1 MEPVDVLGS
10 HPAIAKKDRELAEQ
24 RLHRIE
30 VHQRLEALGALDGQ
44 EVESYEAAVAEAL
57 HAGAEMPVRPVLRLS
72 PTVASAIGTDDPNTG
87 RRKFSESQ
95 GEVHID
101 DLQFERRRWSG
112 KQAYSDSKLW
122 DVVLACSVARRW
134 PETLSS
140 TVDPGWIKTRMG
152 GPGAAD
158 DLPEGADTP
167 VWLATSD
174 DPGATVTGRYS
185 SAVMNCKPTPLPMRL
200 MCRSVFYRPPHS

>member
-1 MEPVDVLGS
+1 MHRKGREMEPVDVLGS

-87 RRKFSESQ
+87 PRR
-95 GEVHID
+95 
-101 DLQFERRRWSG
+101 
-112 KQAYSDSKLW
+112 
-122 DVVLACSVARRW
+122 
-134 PETLSS
+134 
-140 TVDPGWIKTRMG
+140 
-152 GPGAAD
+152 
-158 DLPEGADTP
+158 
-167 VWLATSD
+167 
-174 DPGATVTGRYS
+174 
-185 SAVMNCKPTPLPMRL
+185 
-200 MCRSVFYRPPHS
+200 